1 MLLSAGSSFLKI
13 GVTFAVLRML
23 GNIDVWRELLASNE
37 MGLLTSSLNSF
48 KKLVGMFAGP
58 NAFLAFSELI
68 IDVTSSSFVAL
79 NVKVSSTGS
88 ER

>member
-1 MLLSAGSSFLKI
+1 MFQE
-13 GVTFAVLRML
+13 RY
-23 GNIDVWRELLASNE
+23 LANNE
-37 MGLLTSSLNSF
+37 MGLLSSFLNTF
-48 KKLVGMFAGP
+48 KQIFGMLAGP

>member
-1 MLLSAGSSFLKI
+1 
-13 GVTFAVLRML
+13 ML
-23 GNIDVWRELLASNE
+23 GNIDVSRETLANNE
-37 MGLLTSSLNSF
+37 MGLLSSFLNGF
-48 KKLVGMFAGP
+48 KNLFGMLAGP

-68 IDVTSSSFVAL
+68 IDITSSSFVAR

>member
-1 MLLSAGSSFLKI
+1 M

-23 GNIDVWRELLASNE
+23 GNISILKEILGNSE
-37 MGLLTSSLNSF
+37 MGLLSSFLNSY
-48 KKLVGMFAGP
+48 KKLFGMLAGP

-68 IDVTSSSFVAL
+68 IDITSSLSVAL
-79 NVKVSSTGS
+79 NVKASSTSS